1 MNVTPPSAASITA
14 SRTPGAGMKMHEP
27 VAPVSFT
34 ASRTDA
40 KIGTPSTSVPA
51 FFGFVPATICVPYS
65 RFSFP

>member
-1 MNVTPPSAASITA
+1 MQ
-14 SRTPGAGMKMHEP
+14 EP

-34 ASRTDA
+34 ASAAVA

-65 RFSFP
+65 RLSFP